1 MTSVRAP
8 GRVPE
13 IWGRVPQRNRHFT
26 GREDLLDRLHETIS
40 GGVTA
45 VVPQPYAL
53 QGIGG
58 VGKTQLAIEY
68 AWRYRSE
75 YDIVWWIPADQP
87 VLVRSSLATLATRLG
102 LASASVAGIDDAVAA
117 VLDALRRGEPY
128 DRWLLIFDNAD
139 QPEDLNEFIPR
150 EPGHALIT
158 SRDNR
163 WDTVA
168 DTILV
173 DVFSRSESVEFLN
186 RRVPT
191 GIAEADAGR
200 LAEELGDLPLAL
212 EQAGALQAE
221 TGISVE
227 EYLEALKQQTGR
239 LLIQGKPPE
248 YPNSMTAAW
257 QLSVEQLQRKM
268 PEAVT
273 LLQCC
278 AFFGPEPIPRDV
290 FTRRIDGARPELAKL
305 VGDTILRTQAIQMLG
320 RFALARVD
328 PASRTLQ
335 VHRLVQALI
344 RETLSEE
351 ERDRVRHEVHQL
363 LARNAPADP
372 DNESEWPRF
381 ESLVPHVRPSLVAG
395 CRHKDVRAFALNVVR
410 YLYRLGDRQSCR
422 SFVELFLERWT
433 RDSGKDDPSVLM
445 AGRHLGNLLRDLGEY
460 QAAYEVDRTALERAR
475 AVFGEDHENTL
486 LLMNSFGADLRAHG
500 DFKQAMEHDEDS
512 LRRHEA
518 VFGQEPR
525 GQLLILRVKNN
536 LALDYGLVSRYQD
549 ARALQEEVYVQRS
562 EGEAL
567 YSVSKTEVLGA
578 YSGFA
583 RLVRLCGEYDE
594 ASSLGEDALA
604 YGREH
609 LGPDHYWTL
618 RTAVDASIALRRA
631 GKYEDALELIEDTS
645 ERCLRLFG
653 PDNPDTLAAAM
664 SHANL
669 LRAMGRI
676 DTAFELAQETTE
688 RYPRVYGED
697 HPYNH
702 ACAGNLALLR
712 RVRGDLNGAL
722 ELNRRSLERLDAK
735 LGRDHHYSLTVATNL
750 ASDLAAMGDLAAA
763 RELGRDTLDR
773 LEQCLGERHPL
784 TLGCAANLAADH
796 FAAAAQ
802 GVEGAEEEGTKLAT
816 ATYQAYDSTLGPDH
830 PDTRAAKERRHLD
843 FDFDPPPT

>member
-13 IWGRVPQRNRHFT
+13 IWGKVPQRNRHFT
-26 GREDLLDRLHETIS
+26 GREDLLHRLHETIS
-40 GGVTA
+40 SGVAA

-75 YDIVWWIPADQP
+75 YDIIWWIPADQP

-102 LASASVAGIDDAVAA
+102 LASAAVAGIDDAVAA

-139 QPEDLNEFIPR
+139 QPEELNEFIPR
-150 EPGHALIT
+150 DPGHALIT

-173 DVFSRSESVEFLN
+173 DVFDRSESVEFLN

-191 GIAEADAGR
+191 TINKGDAVR

-227 EYLEALKQQTGR
+227 EYLDALRQQTGR

-257 QLSVEQLQRKM
+257 QLSVDQLQRKM
-268 PEAVT
+268 PEAVS

-290 FTRRIDGARPELAKL
+290 FTRRIDSARPELGKL
-305 VGDTILRTQAIQMLG
+305 VSDTILRTQAIQMLG

-344 RETLSEE
+344 RETLAEE
-351 ERDRVRHEVHQL
+351 EQSGVRHEVHQL

-372 DNESEWPRF
+372 DDESEWPRF
-381 ESLVPHVRPSLVAG
+381 ESLVAHVRPSLVAT
-395 CRHKDVRAFALNVVR
+395 CRRHEVRDFALNIVR

-422 SFVELFLERWT
+422 SFVELLLDQWL
-433 RDSGKDDPSVLM
+433 RDSGPDDPSVLM
-445 AGRHLGNLLRDLGEY
+445 AQRHLGNLLRDLGEY
-460 QAAYEVDRTALERAR
+460 DAAYDVDRMALERAR

-486 LLMNSFGADLRAHG
+486 LLMNSFGADLRARG
-500 DFKQAMEHDEDS
+500 EFRQAMEHDQDS
-512 LRRHEA
+512 LRRHQA
-518 VFGQEPR
+518 VFGEEER
-525 GQLLILRVKNN
+525 GLALILRVMNN
-536 LALDYGLVSRYQD
+536 LALDHALVSRYEE
-549 ARALQEEVYVQRS
+549 ARALQEEVYLQRS
-562 EGEAL
+562 EAPSG
-567 YSVSKTEVLGA
+567 VSKTEVLSA
-578 YSGFA
+578 YSSFA
-583 RLVRLCGEYDE
+583 RFVRLCGEYDE
-594 ASSLGEDALA
+594 ASSLAEDALA
-604 YGREH
+604 YGREQ
-609 LGPDHYWTL
+609 LGADHYRTL
-618 RTAVDASIALRRA
+618 TTAIDGSIALRRE
-631 GKYEDALELIEDTS
+631 GKYDEALELIEDTF
-645 ERCLRLFG
+645 ERCLRQFG

-664 SHANL
+664 SRANV

-676 DTAFELAQETTE
+676 DTAFELAQDTTE

-712 RVRGDLNGAL
+712 RVRGDVNGAL
-722 ELNRRSLERLDAK
+722 ELNRRSLERLDAA

-750 ASDLAAMGDLAAA
+750 ASDLAALGDIAAA
-763 RELGRDTLDR
+763 RDLGRDTHAR
-773 LEQCLGERHPL
+773 LETCLGKRHPV

-796 FAAAAQ
+796 FAAAAE
-802 GVEGAEEEGTKLAT
+802 GVEGAEVEAKELAT

-830 PDTRAAKERRHLD
+830 PDTKVAKERRHLD
-843 FDFDPPPT
+843 FDFDPPTI